1 LNKTVVL
8 DFVGG
13 KNIFVPKEKAKKK
26 EAGSICASK
35 GLELMSLESLT
46 QLDAV
51 QDFIGDLGQCAA

>member
-1 LNKTVVL
+1 VLL

-13 KNIFVPKEKAKKK
+13 KNIFVPSEKAKKN
-26 EAGSICASK
+26 EAGNICASK

-51 QDFIGDLGQCAA
+51 QNFVGDLG

>member
-1 LNKTVVL
+1 VVL

-35 GLELMSLESLT
+35 GLELMSLESLS

-51 QDFIGDLGQCAA
+51 QDFIGDLGQC